1 MEDVFADMTAV
12 ALNGLID
19 ELLLDAVGRREQL
32 EPVAVQDER
41 QSSKKND
48 TRTEYGITCSIFGA
62 LACCLV
68 TQRSP
73 IFF

>member
-12 ALNGLID
+12 ALNGLIA

-41 QSSKKND
+41 QSSKK
-48 TRTEYGITCSIFGA
+48 TIRELSMG
-62 LACCLV
+62 
-68 TQRSP
+68 
-73 IFF
+73 